1 MRNELLLALAA
12 SVALVACAPAPREA
26 PIGPRAP
33 AGFPEQVY
41 RQAVGAGQA
50 VYRIDAK
57 SSIATFEV
65 HRGGALA
72 RLGHDHV
79 IASHDIAGYIEPATK
94 RADLYVPLSSL
105 TVDEPNLRAE
115 AHFDTQPSAEDIAGT
130 GRNMRLRVLDVAR
143 YPFASIAIRS
153 AGDSFID
160 ADITLHGVTHGVHL
174 PVRVAAG
181 PNSLDVSGEFVIRQT
196 DFGIAPLSVLGGAV
210 RVEDAVPIRF
220 TLHARRLQ

>member
-1 MRNELLLALAA
+1 MRNEVLLALAA

-41 RQAVGAGQA
+41 RQAAAAGEA
-50 VYRIDAK
+50 VYRIDEA
-57 SSIATFEV
+57 SSIAVFEV
-65 HRGGALA
+65 HRAGALA
-72 RLGHDHV
+72 RLGHDHA
-79 IASHDIAGYIEPATK
+79 IASHEVAGYIDPAAK

-105 TVDEPNLRAE
+105 TVDEPKLRAE

-130 GRNMRLRVLDVAR
+130 GRNMRDRVLDVAR

-153 AGDSFID
+153 AGDGFVD
-160 ADITLHGVTHGVHL
+160 ADVTLHGVTRTVHL
-174 PVRVAAG
+174 PVRVAGGAE
-181 PNSLDVSGEFVIRQT
+181 SLDASGNFVIRQT

-210 RVEDAVPIRF
+210 RVEDAVSIRF
-220 TLHARRLQ
+220 MLHARRLQ

>member
-1 MRNELLLALAA
+1 MHSQLLLALMA
-12 SVALVACAPAPREA
+12 SVALTACAPAPREV
-26 PIGPRAP
+26 PSGPRAP
-33 AGFPEQVY
+33 AGFAEQVY

-50 VYRIDAK
+50 VYRIDAT
-57 SSIATFEV
+57 SSIAIFEA

-79 IASHDIAGYIEPATK
+79 IASHDIGGYIEPAAK

-105 TVDEPNLRAE
+105 TVDEPKLRAE

-130 GRNMRLRVLDVAR
+130 RRNMRVRVLDVAR
-143 YPFASIAIRS
+143 YPFATIAIRS
-153 AGDSFID
+153 AGGDFVD
-160 ADITLHGVTHGVHL
+160 ADVTLHGVTKAVHL
-174 PVRVAAG
+174 PVRVTAG

-196 DFGIAPLSVLGGAV
+196 DFGIEPLSVLGGAV

>member
-1 MRNELLLALAA
+1 MRSQLLLALMAG
-12 SVALVACAPAPREA
+12 VALAACAPAPREV

-41 RQAVGAGQA
+41 RQAVAAGQA
-50 VYRIDAK
+50 VYRIDAA
-57 SSIATFEV
+57 SSIAVFEV

-72 RLGHDHV
+72 RIGHDHV
-79 IASHDIAGYIEPATK
+79 VASHEVQGYIEPAAK

-105 TVDEPNLRAE
+105 TIDEPKLRRE

-130 GRNMRLRVLDVAR
+130 GRNMRLRVLEVAR
-143 YPFASIAIRS
+143 YPFARIAIRS
-153 AGDSFID
+153 AGNDYVD
-160 ADITLHGVTHGVHL
+160 ADITLHGVTRAVHL

-181 PNSLDVSGEFVIRQT
+181 PNSLDVSGDFVIRQT